1 MSEVMTALKST
12 LSILPDNRTLLERAL
27 EQTIC
32 QSLLELDSV
41 YPELWDPYK
50 TPDHLLPYLAQAK
63 GVPDWGEDTP
73 KAKQDTVA
81 NIWPVQR
88 QAGTRKAVKQAVDA
102 LGFDAS
108 VSRGGAPFHLKV
120 DLWREDV
127 GTLEA
132 DIIARARRRIGY
144 VKSERDVINLT
155 LNASSEVDLYI
166 ALSAGAACF
175 ASSAAD
181 VDGRVSMPINVA
193 IRSNYY
199 LTQTVTE
206 CY

>member
-1 MSEVMTALKST
+1 MTEVNRKHSL
-12 LSILPDNRTLLERAL
+12 LPDNRTLLERAL
-27 EQTIC
+27 EQTIS
-32 QSLLELDSV
+32 QSLLNLDSV
-41 YPELWDPYK
+41 YPHLWDPYK
-50 TPDHLLPYLAQAK
+50 TPDHLLAYLAHAK
-63 GVPDWGEDTP
+63 GVPDWGEDTQQ
-73 KAKQDTVA
+73 AKQETVA

-102 LGFDAS
+102 LGVDAS
-108 VSRGGAPFHLKV
+108 VSRGAEPFHLKV

-132 DIIARARRRIGY
+132 DILARARRRIGY
-144 VKSERDVINLT
+144 VKSERDVIDLT
-155 LNASSEVDLYI
+155 LNASSDVTLYVGM
-166 ALSAGAACF
+166 SSGAACI

-181 VDGRVSMPINVA
+181 IDGSSELPINVV

-199 LTQTVTE
+199 LIQTVTE

>member
-1 MSEVMTALKST
+1 MTTLKEAQY
-12 LSILPDNRTLLERAL
+12 LLPDNRTLLERAL
-27 EQTIC
+27 EQTIS
-32 QSLLELDSV
+32 QSLLSLDSV
-41 YPELWDPYK
+41 YPELWDPYQ
-50 TPDHLLPYLAQAK
+50 TPDHLLPYLAHAK
-63 GVPDWGEDTP
+63 GVPDWGNDTQQ
-73 KAKQDTVA
+73 AKRETVA

-108 VSRGGAPFHLKV
+108 VSRGAEPFHLKV

-127 GTLEA
+127 GTLEP
-132 DIIARARRRIGY
+132 DILARARRRIGY
-144 VKSERDVINLT
+144 VKSERDVIDLT
-155 LNASSEVDLYI
+155 LNASSNVTLYV
-166 ALSAGAACF
+166 ALSAGAACI
-175 ASSAAD
+175 ANSAAD
-181 VDGRVSMPINVA
+181 VDGLSAIPINVA